1 MAFID
6 FNVLEVFARQP
17 YYTHVINA
25 SMTLDPKNKHHEAA
39 IQAEVKPRGQQS
51 VEQATAEYRQSLA
64 LKHAKFSV
72 IQKLCLIGGSLL
84 FLRFLLAYVPS
95 LNSMD
100 FSGDVAASQVKPME
114 AGTLASTEWLRGGQ
128 ICTWRGNYH
137 LAWSMPMADPSYN
150 IMVLRLLS
158 NCPC

>member
-1 MAFID
+1 MGIGLCFFI
-6 FNVLEVFARQP
+6 FQP

-25 SMTLDPKNKHHEAA
+25 SMTLDPKNKHHDAA
-39 IQAEVKPRGQQS
+39 ILAEVKPRNSQTA
-51 VEQATAEYRQSLA
+51 EQAAADYRQNLA

-95 LNSMD
+95 LNTMD
-100 FSGDVAASQVKPME
+100 FSGDIAASEIKPM
-114 AGTLASTEWLRGGQ
+114 ASGALASTEWLRGGQ

-137 LAWSMPMADPSYN
+137 LAWSMPMADSTYN
-150 IMVLRLLS
+150 IMVTQHS
-158 NCPC
+158 QPNWCS